1 MVQAEAEAVYLI
13 RAPKNSQV
21 KEIYERVNQIAKGA
35 AMMTGTEVSIHLE
48 KGCSNILVNH
58 ALEEV
63 IYENL
68 KSVGL
73 PEYTQEEYDFARA
86 IRSTI
91 ENRVSLADRLEK
103 SYGSKGRQLGA
114 EYDQM
119 GINRF
124 ILPYTPSEKAI
135 SGSSDVGDVS
145 WVCPTSQIVAA
156 TWASGTVEH
165 SWQAVPKARVPWPTR
180 GSSTPARCW
189 PPQPSTCWNTRS
201 WCRRPRWNSSAAWRP
216 RAATNPCC
224 PRMLGPICPLTMEF
238 WNKEE
243 RKT

>member
-1 MVQAEAEAVYLI
+1 MP
-13 RAPKNSQV
+13 PKNSQV

-124 ILPYTPSEKAI
+124 ILPYTPS
-135 SGSSDVGDVS
+135 
-145 WVCPTSQIVAA
+145 
-156 TWASGTVEH
+156 
-165 SWQAVPKARVPWPTR
+165 
-180 GSSTPARCW
+180 
-189 PPQPSTCWNTRS
+189 
-201 WCRRPRWNSSAAWRP
+201 RRPSPVPPTWE
-216 RAATNPCC
+216 
-224 PRMLGPICPLTMEF
+224 M
-238 WNKEE
+238 
-243 RKT
+243 